1 MFSTAKIAL
10 SAAIVLGTAFSASAA
25 TKPRVSHAHHATIY
39 NVAPGYNVQRGSDEN
54 DPAST
59 GGGSL
64 GYNQNL
70 YNW

>member
-10 SAAIVLGTAFSASAA
+10 SAAIVLSTAFSASAA
-25 TKPRVSHAHHATIY
+25 TKPRVSHAHRTAIY
-39 NVAPGYNVQRGSDEN
+39 NMAPGYNAQTSPDEN
-54 DPAST
+54 DPARA